1 MVMRT
6 FISIDGHLCRQIDF
20 AGRVFLLDALN
31 RAELRELTRNWI
43 QEVARG

>member
-20 AGRVFLLDALN
+20 KGRTVLLDALN
-31 RAELRELTRNWI
+31 RYELRSLTRQWI
-43 QEVARG
+43 AEVRA